1 MTTFSHK
8 ISRLLLAV
16 MLLLVPSVQAQKYAC
31 VNVDMV
37 LHSIPDYNQVLNR
50 LNRYTAEWQEELEAK
65 QQEIDLLRQDYQQ
78 EAYLLPD
85 NLKQRR
91 QAEITTKE
99 TELRALQRQYFGPG
113 GELEQKRVELMKPV
127 QDRVNN
133 AIERVAREKN
143 YAFVFDKSV
152 AGALVY
158 VSDKY
163 DISNQV
169 LEILGVKPGSAAAS
183 AAAPSG
189 AGAPKAGNSG
199 SSNGGSKS
207 QASTVKRD
215 IK

>member
-1 MTTFSHK
+1 
-8 ISRLLLAV
+8 
-16 MLLLVPSVQAQKYAC
+16 MLLFVPSVQAQKYAC

-152 AGALVY
+152 AGTIVY

-189 AGAPKAGNSG
+189 ASAPKAGNSG

>member
-8 ISRLLLAV
+8 ISRLLLAA
-16 MLLLVPSVQAQKYAC
+16 MLLFVPSVQAQKYAC

>member
-1 MTTFSHK
+1 
-8 ISRLLLAV
+8 
-16 MLLLVPSVQAQKYAC
+16 MLLFVPSVQAQKYAC

-113 GELEQKRVELMKPV
+113 GELEQRRVELMKPV

-189 AGAPKAGNSG
+189 ASAPKAGNSG